1 MEKEHVKAIVT
12 SKVSDYLKVT
22 KNIDLKLEDSTRLIG
37 GDNYIE
43 SIDLVSIILDIEEAF
58 RIQEKEISLTS
69 EKAMSIKN
77 SPFKTIS
84 SLVDFIYDQMNENHE

>member
-1 MEKEHVKAIVT
+1 MEKEQVKAIVT
-12 SKVSDYLKVT
+12 NRISDYLKVT
-22 KNIDLKLEDSTRLIG
+22 KNIDLELKDATRLIG
-37 GDNYIE
+37 GDNNIE

-58 RIQEKEISLTS
+58 RIQEKDIALTS

-84 SLVDFIYDQMNENHE
+84 SLVDFIYDQISENHE